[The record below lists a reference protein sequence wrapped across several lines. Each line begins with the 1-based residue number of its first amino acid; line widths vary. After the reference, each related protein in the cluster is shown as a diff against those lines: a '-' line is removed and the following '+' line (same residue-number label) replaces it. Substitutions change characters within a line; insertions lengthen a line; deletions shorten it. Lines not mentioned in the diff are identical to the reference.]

1 MTPRRQL
8 PVTEGNAAR
17 VYAAIEQYLD
27 EHGYPPTVRELSVL
41 CGITSTSV
49 VSYHLWRLVA
59 AGAIE
64 RDPGVS
70 RGIRVVKGNGHE
82 S

>member
-1 MTPRRQL
+1 VRR
-8 PVTEGNAAR
+8 PAPITAGNAA
-17 VYAAIEQYLD
+17 VVLAAIEQYLD